1 VHAHAL
7 LSPASTAVGSTA
19 LRKSH
24 EGSEYTITLSKLIGC
39 FKERVVT
46 LVADRFKEAVVLR
59 GLLWY

>member
-1 VHAHAL
+1 MHC

-46 LVADRFKEAVVLR
+46 LVADRLKRQWF
-59 GLLWY
+59 